1 MLTPDQIIQYGE
13 RVIAENRLSGDK
25 LGLKNI
31 QRAAGF
37 LMSAAEAYGDTELA
51 RRFRLLAAQA
61 ANRAE
66 ELE

>member
-1 MLTPDQIIQYGE
+1 MLTPDQIIEYGE

-37 LMSAAEAYGDTELA
+37 LMAAAEAYGDTELA
-51 RRFRLLAAQA
+51 RRFRILAAQA